1 MHVPRPSLLRPGNEA
16 RVTLKA
22 LEGLTNV
29 CTDAL
34 LLVDNNKEPEC
45 DMAGM
50 WSTLPAVDGLVHCT
64 GEMNQ

>member
-22 LEGLTNV
+22 LEGLT
-29 CTDAL
+29 CTDDL
-34 LLVDNNKEPEC
+34 LLVDNKEPEC
-45 DMAGM
+45 VMADM
-50 WSTLPAVDGLVHCT
+50 WSTLPAVDGLVRCT